1 METLDSVRTHARIY
15 SNLDSHAKAEVPP
28 AGHLHR
34 RLEGHGEERHEEVGE
49 GEAHQEVVV
58 DVPETPVEDDGDD
71 DEHIVDDGEEDDG
84 EDDGDL
90 DYKERN
96 FQVGVFFLTH
106 RDVLFCKQIVGINL
120 NLECRSTW
128 EGGSG
133 ILSQHPPILLPHSL

>member
-1 METLDSVRTHARIY
+1 MASDKANQRCPVQKAGQIFQVETLDSVRTHARIY

-58 DVPETPVEDDGDD
+58 DVTEPPVEDDGDD

-90 DYKERN
+90 GDQENKI
-96 FQVGVFFLTH
+96 QVGLLLWTDVDVIIWKIFF
-106 RDVLFCKQIVGINL
+106 IM
-120 NLECRSTW
+120 
-128 EGGSG
+128 
-133 ILSQHPPILLPHSL
+133 